1 MVLIVVIAA
10 LGIACLDNMSMDHR
24 ARCADYKRRLGA

>member
-24 ARCADYKRRLGA
+24 ARRADYRRRAKA